1 MSGSLFHWSASWSFY
16 FSFHCFTPLCQ
27 VAVKAAESHDT
38 SYKDQATWHV
48 CASCDNG
55 VRSQLLC
62 LHTNTR
68 QKSILSYK
76 KRWSGCTE
84 TVPWLWTFWDS
95 NIPGIQMFKPG
106 MLDSN
111 IPGIFLQTPRN
122 LLQPMPSIDALRC
135 GQLQV
140 NQHCELT
147 ISSLCLDLC
156 IPKTML
162 KVCKKCY
169 TAASLPCH
177 HWIFSNW

>member
-1 MSGSLFHWSASWSFY
+1 MAHTAIFETRWEGPSQKKLSTKCQDRCIVLLF
-16 FSFHCFTPLCQ
+16 FHCFTPLCQ

-62 LHTNTR
+62 LHTNTQ

-84 TVPWLWTFWDS
+84 TVAWLWTFWDS
-95 NIPGIQMFKPG
+95 YIPSIT
-106 MLDSN
+106 DYHS
-111 IPGIFLQTPRN
+111 IFLQTPRN

-135 GQLQV
+135 QLQV
-140 NQHCELT
+140 NQHC
-147 ISSLCLDLC
+147 
-156 IPKTML
+156 
-162 KVCKKCY
+162 
-169 TAASLPCH
+169 
-177 HWIFSNW
+177 